1 MPAVLFVT
9 PKPILT
15 EELEGTILTRQGV
28 LRYSAQ
34 GLEEAQMMALAAP
47 PELVLIDRD
56 LPRAEELILRLRA
69 DDLTRDVS
77 VAVFARGEFEPSEVA
92 LLEAGANALLRLPV
106 DPEWD
111 QRLIKLMSVPLRR
124 DARFPVHLRLSHP
137 LGDSAA
143 AVGLA
148 LNLSLHGML
157 IEAQAPIGVHE
168 RLAFAFRLR
177 QEDRDKISGQG
188 RVVRQAGPLQ
198 YGVEFERLDH
208 AGAAK
213 IQNFVATLPA

>member
-1 MPAVLFVT
+1 MPVVLFAT
-9 PKPILT
+9 PKPLPI
-15 EELEGTILTRQGV
+15 EDLEGTVLSRQGV
-28 LRYSAQ
+28 QRYSAQ
-34 GLEEAQMMALAAP
+34 DLEEAQMMALAAP
-47 PELVLIDRD
+47 PDLVLIDRD
-56 LPRAEELILRLRA
+56 LPRAEELILMLRA
-69 DDLTRDVS
+69 EDLTRDAS
-77 VAVFARGEFEPSEVA
+77 LAVFARGEFEPSEVA

-111 QRLIKLMSVPLRR
+111 LRLIRLMTVPLRR
-124 DARFPVHLRLSHP
+124 DARFPVHLRLSDP
-137 LGDSAA
+137 LRDSAA

-157 IEAQAPIGVHE
+157 IESQAPIGVNE
-168 RLAFAFRLR
+168 RLGFAFRLR
-177 QEDRDKISGQG
+177 QEDREKISGQG

-198 YGVEFERLDH
+198 YGVEFERLDY

>member
-1 MPAVLFVT
+1 MPVVLFAT
-9 PKPILT
+9 PKPLPP
-15 EELEGTILTRQGV
+15 EDLAGTALSRQGV
-28 LRYSAQ
+28 ERYSAQ
-34 GLEEAQMMALAAP
+34 DLEEAQMMALAAP
-47 PELVLIDRD
+47 PDLVLIDRD

-69 DDLTRDVS
+69 EDLTRDAS
-77 VAVFARGEFEPSEVA
+77 LAVFARGEFEPSEVA

-111 QRLIKLMSVPLRR
+111 QRLIRLMSVPLRR
-124 DARFPVHLRLSHP
+124 DARFPVHLRLSDP
-137 LGDSAA
+137 VLGSAA
-143 AVGLA
+143 VVGLA
-148 LNLSLHGML
+148 VNLSLHGML
-157 IEAQAPIGVHE
+157 IEAQAPIGVNE
-168 RLAFAFRLR
+168 RLGFAFRLR
-177 QEDRDKISGQG
+177 QEDREKISGQG

>member
-9 PKPILT
+9 QKPLLP
-15 EELEGTILTRQGV
+15 EELQDTVLGRVGV
-28 LRYSAQ
+28 ERYSVQ
-34 GLEEAQMMALAAP
+34 GLEEAQMMAQASP
-47 PELVLIDRD
+47 PELVLVDRD

-69 DDLTRDVS
+69 DDVTRDLS
-77 VAVFARGEFEPSEVA
+77 LAVFARGEFEPSEVA

-106 DPEWD
+106 DAEWD

-124 DARFPVHLRLSHP
+124 DARFPVHLRLSDP
-137 LGDSAA
+137 LLGSAA

-157 IEAQAPIGVHE
+157 IEAHVPIGMHD

-177 QEDRDKISGQG
+177 QEDREKISGQG
-188 RVVRQAGPLQ
+188 RVVREAGPLL

-208 AGAAK
+208 AGAAQ
-213 IQNFVATLPA
+213 IQHFVATLPA

>member
-9 PKPILT
+9 PKPLLP
-15 EELEGTILTRQGV
+15 EEIEGTVLSRQGV
-28 LRYSAQ
+28 ERYSAQ

-69 DDLTRDVS
+69 EDLTRDVS
-77 VAVFARGEFEPSEVA
+77 LAVFARGEFEPSEVA

-111 QRLIKLMSVPLRR
+111 QRLIRLMSVPLRR
-124 DARFPVHLRLSHP
+124 DARIPVHLRLSDP
-137 LGDSAA
+137 LRGSAA
-143 AVGLA
+143 AIGLA

-157 IEAQAPIGVHE
+157 IQAQSPIGLNE
-168 RLAFAFRLR
+168 RLGFAFRLR
-177 QEDRDKISGQG
+177 QEDREKISGQG
-188 RVVRQAGPLQ
+188 RVVRQAAALQ

-213 IQNFVATLPA
+213 IQHFVATLPA